1 MQVWVFFDICINN
14 MHSLCFIQFIPI
26 PFLNYFTD
34 NRISTK
40 TPLEISQKSLEGTY
54 LVIRNLQR
62 RIDQEAGNL
71 IWFKKL
77 SQLIDCSSNFSDIL
91 VSSKERIELRFQV
104 RKQKEKA
111 AKLIGIIND
120 QLKCEDPKVTMED
133 CFKGVFPWQPAYQS
147 KIFHL
152 YYVPNIKVLHSI
164 FNHLIILVSFQSNV
178 KLVNAWSLTER
189 SQEEIILLKREMTNF
204 FSGLKDIKAQLM
216 SSIQGIILKESY

>member
-1 MQVWVFFDICINN
+1 MQDTPVVEQLPSILDHIQKEAIRCKCEYSLISVSIICILYVLYNL
-14 MHSLCFIQFIPI
+14 SLFH
-26 PFLNYFTD
+26 LNYFTD
-34 NRISTK
+34 NRITTK

-54 LVIRNLQR
+54 LVIRTLQR

-152 YYVPNIKVLHSI
+152 ITYPISKFYILYSI
-164 FNHLIILVSFQSNV
+164 I
-178 KLVNAWSLTER
+178 
-189 SQEEIILLKREMTNF
+189 
-204 FSGLKDIKAQLM
+204 
-216 SSIQGIILKESY
+216 